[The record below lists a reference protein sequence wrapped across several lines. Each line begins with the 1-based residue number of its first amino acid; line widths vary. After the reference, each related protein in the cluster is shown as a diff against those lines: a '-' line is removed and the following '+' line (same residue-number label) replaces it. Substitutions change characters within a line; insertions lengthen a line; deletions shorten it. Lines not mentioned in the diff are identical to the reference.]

1 MIRVTDTEG
10 NELSPTYK
18 RRARGLVKAGRAIW
32 TGPEESEICLSDPPE
47 NIPEDN
53 KMDNAQTA
61 ENRVTELT
69 VEDYKELHENRLT
82 PELILERMEQVRLDC
97 QHIYEAL
104 EMMRD
109 FKINESPNGG
119 IGDAE
124 RAKAIT
130 AIVRCR
136 ETTLQKELD
145 LLGKMYDDLMRDR
158 RPNE

>member
-1 MIRVTDTEG
+1 
-10 NELSPTYK
+10 
-18 RRARGLVKAGRAIW
+18 
-32 TGPEESEICLSDPPE
+32 
-47 NIPEDN
+47 
-53 KMDNAQTA
+53 MDNAQTA

-69 VEDYKELHENRLT
+69 VEDYKALHENRVT

-109 FKINESPNGG
+109 FRINESPNGG
-119 IGDAE
+119 LGDAE

-145 LLGKMYDDLMRDR
+145 LLAKMYDDLMRDR